1 MKKPTLA
8 AAAVF
13 AVSLLVSS
21 FADPALAQGRGR
33 GQDKN
38 KDKAAKTDHA
48 KLKDKN
54 KNKAAKTDHAKT
66 HVDREP
72 RFGDRDRDVI
82 SRYYGRNSG
91 LPPGLAKRDGDL
103 PPGLE
108 KQLRRN
114 GTLPPGLQK
123 KLRPLPVALERELP
137 PLPHGFRRGVIDRH
151 LVVYQGGTYRI
162 ADTIF
167 DAVR

>member
-1 MKKPTLA
+1 MKNSTLA
-8 AAAVF
+8 AAGVL
-13 AVSLLVSS
+13 VMSLLMSS
-21 FADPALAQGRGR
+21 IADPALAQGRGR
-33 GQDKN
+33 GQDKDKD
-38 KDKAAKTDHA
+38 KDKAAKTSVA
-48 KLKDKN
+48 KPHGDS
-54 KNKAAKTDHAKT
+54 
-66 HVDREP
+66 EP

-123 KLRPLPVALERELP
+123 KLRPLPAALERDLP
-137 PLPHGFRRGVIDRH
+137 PLPRGFRRGVIDRH
-151 LVVYQGGTYRI
+151 VVVYRDGTYRI

>member
-1 MKKPTLA
+1 MKTTTLA
-8 AAAVF
+8 AAGAF
-13 AVSLLVSS
+13 AVSLLLSS

-33 GQDKN
+33 GQDKP
-38 KDKAAKTDHA
+38 KDKAAKTSVA
-48 KLKDKN
+48 KPD
-54 KNKAAKTDHAKT
+54 
-66 HVDREP
+66 VDREP

-82 SRYYGRNSG
+82 SRFYGRNSG

-137 PLPHGFRRGVIDRH
+137 PLPRGFRRGVIDRH
-151 LVVYQGGTYRI
+151 VVVYRDGTYRI